1 MGKVLIKL
9 AKFHID
15 FEAIHPFIDGNGRT
29 GRLLTNLELMKL
41 GYPPI
46 DIKYTDRLRY
56 YDAFDDYHKKHD
68 ISSMANLFAK
78 YINQR
83 LDFYLSILS

>member
-1 MGKVLIKL
+1 MGMEEQE
-9 AKFHID
+9 D
-15 FEAIHPFIDGNGRT
+15 
-29 GRLLTNLELMKL
+29 LELMKL

-56 YDAFDDYHKKHD
+56 YDAFDDYHKKND
-68 ISSMANLFAK
+68 ISLMAKLFAK

>member
-1 MGKVLIKL
+1 L

-56 YDAFDDYHKKHD
+56 YDAFDYYHKKHD